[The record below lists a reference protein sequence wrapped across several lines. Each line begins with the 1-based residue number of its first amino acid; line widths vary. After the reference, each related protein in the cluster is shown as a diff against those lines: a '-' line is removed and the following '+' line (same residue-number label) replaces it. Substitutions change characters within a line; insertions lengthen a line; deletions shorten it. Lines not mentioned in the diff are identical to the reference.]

1 MSFKF
6 KKLHFI
12 IIFSTMLFIFYPY
25 LYSQAGL
32 GKGRI
37 SGEVKDEKGNPIE
50 GVLIVAESLKY
61 KGTKLQAYSDK
72 KGHFAIGGLGTGY
85 WRITASKKG
94 YTSSYI
100 EMYVRQLKK
109 NPPITFTLKKL
120 TGFAALMADKESFK
134 KIDEG
139 NKLMGKG
146 KYDEALQIFQDFL
159 SKNPEIYQ
167 IHLNIGSCY
176 LKKGDL
182 DNAEKELQFV
192 LNKID
197 ETFHDYKSDPQTSLR
212 AFTGLGEIAIKRG
225 DFDKAREYFSKAL
238 EISPEDE
245 AVAYNVGEMYFA
257 HQNIDEAIKYYGLS
271 IKIKPDW
278 PQPYYKLGLAY
289 VNKGNYEKAIE
300 ALKKFVELSP
310 PDSAQA
316 QQAKNII
323 ATLEK
328 MIKK

>member
-1 MSFKF
+1 MIFEF
-6 KKLHFI
+6 KKLSFI
-12 IIFSTMLFIFYPY
+12 ILLSILLLIFSPY
-25 LYSQAGL
+25 TYSQAGL

-50 GVLIVAESLKY
+50 GVLIVAESLRY
-61 KGTKLQAYSDK
+61 KGTKLQTYSDK

-100 EMYVRQLKK
+100 EMYVRQLRK

-120 TGFAALMADKESFK
+120 TGYAALMADKESFE
-134 KIDEG
+134 KIDRG
-139 NKLMGKG
+139 NKLIEEG
-146 KYDEALQIFQDFL
+146 KYDEALQVFQDFL

-182 DNAEKELQFV
+182 DKAEEEFQFV
-192 LNKID
+192 LNKIK
-197 ETFHDYKSDPQTSLR
+197 ESFQDYSSDPQTSLR
-212 AFTGLGEIAIKRG
+212 AFTGLGEIAIKKG
-225 DFDKAREYFSKAL
+225 DFESARNYFTKAL

-245 AVAYNVGEMYFA
+245 ALAYNVGEMYFA
-257 HQNIDEAIKYYGLS
+257 HQNIDEAIKYYELA
-271 IKIKPDW
+271 IKIKSDW

-289 VNKGNYEKAIE
+289 INKGNFEKAIE
-300 ALKKFVELSP
+300 VLKKFVELSP
-310 PDSAQA
+310 PDSSQS